1 MSSYREK
8 GIQAAMDA
16 IFGNALQSASKWPE
30 KGPAKVLEL
39 YEWVIRE
46 NIRCYKRNGIPFG
59 VNNEGTEEE
68 RQEFYSGF
76 YSVVL
81 EAEKKFPKSS

>member
-8 GIQAAMDA
+8 GIEAAMEA
-16 IFGNALQSASKWPE
+16 IFGVTLQSASVWSGR
-30 KGPAKVLEL
+30 GPAKVLEI
-39 YEWVIRE
+39 YEWAIRDS
-46 NIRCYKRNGIPFG
+46 IRCYKRRGGIPFG
-59 VNNEGTEEE
+59 VPNEGTEEE

-81 EAEKKFPKSS
+81 EAEKKYR

>member
-8 GIQAAMDA
+8 GIEAAMDA
-16 IFGNALQSASKWPE
+16 IYGNALRSASKWPE

-39 YEWVIRE
+39 YEWAIRE
-46 NIRCYKRNGIPFG
+46 NVRCYKQNGIPFG
-59 VNNEGTEEE
+59 VNDDNGTEEE

-76 YSVVL
+76 YSVMDSVL
-81 EAEKKFPKSS
+81 KE